1 MVHDYIYLPLLG
13 KTSLQRR
20 ATHQQL
26 PAEREV
32 LPRDSLQE
40 HLGFF
45 ILITVVLTRNPPCVK
60 SHKRGMPAGRKEP
73 VVQVSLGRV

>member
-1 MVHDYIYLPLLG
+1 MHDYIYLPLLG
-13 KTSLQRR
+13 KTRLQRR

-26 PAEREV
+26 PAEREE

-45 ILITVVLTRNPPCVK
+45 ILITVVLTQKPPCVK
-60 SHKRGMPAGRKEP
+60 SHKRVCPPEEKSQSYRGI
-73 VVQVSLGRV
+73 L